1 MCPLRHAS
9 SALAVAVLLFAV
21 GLGTPRAASPVADA
35 AQGDFAGLFDIGG
48 GRRLYIECRGT
59 GSPAVI
65 LEAGYR
71 SSARIWS
78 EDLHPSGAPRPM
90 VLAGVAAFTRVCAYD
105 RPGTVAPL
113 NDDVRQSR
121 SDPVAMPR
129 TAMDAVAD
137 LHALLRAAGVPGS
150 YVFAGHSLG
159 GLFVRLYASTYPR
172 DVLGLV
178 LVDAYSETL
187 ETLLT
192 PERWEALV
200 RLNVRSGSDTV
211 KTIPSYGDLETI
223 GYGKDNLFIF
233 LDGHRPCKVTDNR
246 AAVDFATCG
255 GSSPTFTPTPSGSA
269 SSWTIYRRTRPARST
284 KPFPLVKRV
293 ACCAG
298 WNSTLSPSTPVG
310 STWLRSRSAC
320 CAASAWTGASQPS
333 SSSNPRSPSGNDSA
347 KPQRPASKDV
357 HNR

>member
-1 MCPLRHAS
+1 MCPLQLRRAS
-9 SALAVAVLLFAV
+9 CALALAVLLCAVA
-21 GLGTPRAASPVADA
+21 LGTPRAASQVPDA
-35 AQGDFAGLFDIGG
+35 AQGDFADLVDIGG

-59 GSPAVI
+59 GSPAVV

-78 EDLHPSGAPRPM
+78 EDLHQSGAPRPM
-90 VLAGVAAFTRVCAYD
+90 VLADVAAFTRVCAYD
-105 RPGTVAPL
+105 RPGTVALL

-129 TAMDAVAD
+129 TALDAVAD

-192 PERWEALV
+192 PERWAALV
-200 RLNVRSGSDTV
+200 QLNVRSGSDTV

-223 GYGKDNLFIF
+223 GYGKDNVVMRHAAATTPLGPMP
-233 LDGHRPCKVTDNR
+233 LAVLAHVRPFELPKDAEGFSSDALESVLR
-246 AAVDFATCG
+246 AANENLATLV
-255 GSSPTFTPTPSGSA
+255 PNARFFVAKDSGHDIHQDQPELVIEA
-269 SSWTIYRRTRPARST
+269 IRQVVVGVRHPATWYDLTS
-284 KPFPLVKRV
+284 
-293 ACCAG
+293 CCA
-298 WNSTLSPSTPVG
+298 
-310 STWLRSRSAC
+310 
-320 CAASAWTGASQPS
+320 
-333 SSSNPRSPSGNDSA
+333 
-347 KPQRPASKDV
+347 K
-357 HNR
+357 